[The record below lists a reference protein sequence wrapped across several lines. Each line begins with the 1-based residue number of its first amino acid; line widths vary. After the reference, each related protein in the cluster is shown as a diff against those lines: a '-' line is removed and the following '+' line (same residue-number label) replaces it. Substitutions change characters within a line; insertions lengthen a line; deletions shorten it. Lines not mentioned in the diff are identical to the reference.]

1 MASGA
6 LYVTMILA
14 RVKRIQRAV
23 PWATLV
29 PNVTQVHDVKANI
42 EVSFIFVAYFESSQF
57 LRLFDF

>member
-14 RVKRIQRAV
+14 HAKPIQRAV